1 MKNFSKTP
9 SLNLELNRFNIQNW
23 KIEVVLKIIIFFLV
37 LFSFQNSIAQGNNVS
52 ADIKEVDS
60 FLTTLK
66 SNSDSEYKKFD
77 GLLHNLNPAIY
88 TYGNTLKTYGENHTI
103 LFTDIESIN
112 YIKNNPIPSSKVE
125 VVKISIK
132 KATDINTKI
141 DLSIFSSFS
150 NLKYI
155 YIVSGINTT
164 KQNIVNMIINDDN
177 DYTILYKIDPAE

>member
-23 KIEVVLKIIIFFLV
+23 KIEVVLKTIIFFLV
-37 LFSFQNSIAQGNNVS
+37 LFTFENSIAQGNNVS
-52 ADIKEVDS
+52 SEIKEVNL

-66 SNSDSEYKKFD
+66 TTSDSEYKKLD

-112 YIKNNPIPSSKVE
+112 YIKNNPIPSNKVE
-125 VVKISIK
+125 IVKISINK
-132 KATDINTKI
+132 TTDINRKI
-141 DLSIFSSFS
+141 DLSIFSGFS

-164 KQNIVNMIINDDN
+164 KQNIVNMILNDNN
-177 DYTILYKIDPAE
+177 DYTILYKIDPTE